1 MPAYEFVTSS
11 YTGGNNG
18 QECVEVARNVPGSV
32 AVRDSKRPHGPV
44 LVVAPAAWAAFSA
57 ELCRAETSAS

>member
-1 MPAYEFVTSS
+1 MNYEFTKSS
-11 YTGGNNG
+11 YSSMNSD
-18 QECVEVARNVPGSV
+18 CVEVARNVPGSV

-57 ELCRAETSAS
+57 ELCRTESAGS

>member
-1 MPAYEFVTSS
+1 MIYRFIKSS
-11 YTGGNNG
+11 YSSSE

-44 LVVAPAAWAAFSA
+44 IVVAPAAWAAFGA
-57 ELCRAETSAS
+57 ALCRSENPAS